1 MGIIKQQTIKGTF
14 FSYIGVFI
22 GFVTNTFILTKVLSA
37 DQVGLINI
45 LTSFSMIFAQ
55 FAILGF
61 NATARYFPYF
71 RNEKNKHNGY
81 LFLACVISL
90 IGFALFVIGAYQ
102 FKELIISQKSQDN
115 NLFRN
120 YYWYLIPLTFANLY
134 FNVFDL
140 YSRLLYDAAAGRLI
154 REFTLKVLILL
165 CVVLLLFR
173 VLDFQSF
180 MWFWL
185 SVNLMPMVLMMI
197 RLVRKGNFSLK
208 PKLAFLNKDI
218 RRNLISLCLFGILTG
233 ASPLLVDNIDR
244 YMVNSYFGLGDTGIY
259 SIAASFGIIIALPT
273 RSLYS
278 IAYTV
283 IAESWIRKDMYN
295 IQTVYRKS
303 CINQSIVALF
313 LFIAVW
319 ANIHNALKILPPE
332 YANGVYVVFFIG
344 LANLFDAFTGVNAV
358 ILATSRYYRYDSF
371 FYLALVGLTIGSNLL
386 FIPKYGITGAAMASA
401 LTMFIFNLS
410 RCLFILL
417 KFKLQPFTSNNL
429 LVIVVGALVY
439 WLSTLLP
446 VQQNLY
452 VDTLIRGGFITLLYA
467 GTVYFLK
474 LSTDINET
482 ISDVIVRLKR
492 SR

>member
-1 MGIIKQQTIKGTF
+1 MGIIKQQTLKGTF

-22 GFVTNTFILTKVLSA
+22 GFVTNTFILTDVLGT
-37 DQVGLINI
+37 DQIGLINI
-45 LTSFSMIFAQ
+45 LTSFSLIFAQ

-81 LFLACVISL
+81 LFLACTVSL
-90 IGFALFVIGAYQ
+90 IGFMLFVVSAFY
-102 FKELIISQKSQDN
+102 FKDLIISQKSQDN
-115 NLFRN
+115 NLFQD

-154 REFTLKVLILL
+154 REFTLKLLILV
-165 CVVLLLFR
+165 CVLLLIFR
-173 VLDFQSF
+173 VLNFKSF
-180 MWFWL
+180 MWLWL
-185 SVNLMPMVLMMI
+185 SANVMPMFLMMV
-197 RLVRKGNFSLK
+197 RLIRKGNFSLK
-208 PKLAFLNKDI
+208 PRFKFLSEDVQ
-218 RRNLISLCLFGILTG
+218 RNLFHLCLFGILTG
-233 ASPLLVDNIDR
+233 TSPLLVDNIDR
-244 YMVNSYFGLGDTGIY
+244 YMVNNYFGLGDTGIY

-283 IAESWIRKDMYN
+283 IAESWIRKDMDN

-313 LFIAVW
+313 LFIVVW
-319 ANIHNALKILPPE
+319 ANIHNALKILPPD
-332 YANGVYVVFFIG
+332 YANGMYIVFFIG

-371 FYLALVGLTIGSNLL
+371 FYLALVGVTIGNNLL
-386 FIPKYGITGAAMASA
+386 FIPKYGITGAAMATA
-401 LTMFIFNLS
+401 ATMFIFHLS
-410 RCLFILL
+410 RYLFILL
-417 KFKLQPFTSNNL
+417 KFKLQPFTINNL
-429 LVIVVGALVY
+429 LVLVIGALVY
-439 WLSTLLP
+439 WLSTMIP

-452 VDTLIRGGFITLLYA
+452 VDTLIRGGFITVLY
-467 GTVYFLK
+467 TVLVYFLN
-474 LSTDINET
+474 LSSDINEMVK
-482 ISDVIVRLKR
+482 DALGRLRR
-492 SR
+492 S

>member
-1 MGIIKQQTIKGTF
+1 MGIIKQQTLKGTF

-22 GFVTNTFILTKVLSA
+22 GFVTNTFILTKVLDT

-45 LTSFSMIFAQ
+45 LTSFSLIFAQ

-81 LFLACVISL
+81 LFLACAISL
-90 IGFALFVIGAYQ
+90 IGFILFVIGAYA
-102 FKELIISQKSQDN
+102 FKEVIISQKSQDN
-115 NLFRN
+115 NLFRD
-120 YYWYLIPLTFANLY
+120 YYWYLLPLTFANLY
-134 FNVFDL
+134 FNIFDL

-154 REFTLKVLILL
+154 REFTLKLLILV
-165 CVVLLLFR
+165 CVVLLIFR
-173 VLDFQSF
+173 ILDFRSF
-180 MWFWL
+180 MWLWL
-185 SVNLMPMVLMMI
+185 SANLMPMLLMMI

-208 PKLAFLNKDI
+208 PNFNFLNKDVQ
-218 RRNLISLCLFGILTG
+218 RNLFNLCLFGILTG

-244 YMVNSYFGLGDTGIY
+244 YMVNSYFGLADTGIY

-283 IAESWIRKDMYN
+283 IAESWIRKDMAN
-295 IQTVYRKS
+295 IHTVYRKS

-313 LFIAVW
+313 LFILVW
-319 ANIHNALKILPPE
+319 ANIHNALKVLPPD
-332 YANGVYVVFFIG
+332 YADGVYIVFFIG
-344 LANLFDAFTGVNAV
+344 LANLFDALTGVNAV

-371 FYLALVGLTIGSNLL
+371 FYLALVGVTIGSNLF
-386 FIPKYGITGAAMASA
+386 FIPKFGITGAAMATA

-410 RCLFILL
+410 RYLFILF
-417 KFKLQPFTSNNL
+417 KFKLQPFTVHNL
-429 LVIVVGALVY
+429 LVIVLGVLIY
-439 WLSTLLP
+439 WLSTLIP

-452 VDTLIRGGFITLLYA
+452 LDTFIRGGFITLLYA
-467 GTVYFLK
+467 GSVYFLR
-474 LSTDINET
+474 LSSDIN
-482 ISDVIVRLKR
+482 DMVADLLAKLKR
-492 SR
+492 S

>member
-1 MGIIKQQTIKGTF
+1 MGIIKQQTLKGTF

-22 GFVTNTFILTKVLSA
+22 GFVTNTFILTKVLDT

-45 LTSFSMIFAQ
+45 LTSFSLIFAQ

-81 LFLACVISL
+81 LFLACLVSL
-90 IGFALFVIGAYQ
+90 AGFLLFVIGAYY

-154 REFTLKVLILL
+154 REFTLKLLVLI
-165 CVVLLLFR
+165 CVLFLIFR
-173 VLDFQSF
+173 VLDFRSF
-180 MWFWL
+180 MWLWL
-185 SVNLMPMVLMMI
+185 SANLMPMLLMMI
-197 RLVRKGNFSLK
+197 RLIRKGHFSLE
-208 PKLAFLNKDI
+208 PNFAFLNKNVQ
-218 RRNLISLCLFGILTG
+218 RNLFNLCLFGILTG

-244 YMVNSYFGLGDTGIY
+244 YMVNSYFGLADTGIY

-283 IAESWIRKDMYN
+283 IAESWIRKDMEN

-313 LFIAVW
+313 LFIVVW
-319 ANIHNALKILPPE
+319 ANIHNALKILPPD
-332 YANGVYVVFFIG
+332 YASGVYIVFFIG
-344 LANLFDAFTGVNAV
+344 LANLFDALTGVNAV

-371 FYLALVGLTIGSNLL
+371 FYLALVGVTIANNLL
-386 FIPKYGITGAAMASA
+386 FIPKFGITGAAMATA

-410 RCLFILL
+410 RYLFILI
-417 KFKLQPFTSNNL
+417 KFKLQPFTFNNL
-429 LVIVVGALVY
+429 LLIAIGIIVY
-439 WLSTLLP
+439 WLSTLIP

-452 VDTLIRGGFITLLYA
+452 LDTLIRGGVMTILYGSA
-467 GTVYFLK
+467 VYFLH
-474 LSTDINET
+474 LSSDINELVADFRRRF
-482 ISDVIVRLKR
+482 IKR
-492 SR
+492 F